1 MKLKELLKVVPDNY
15 RVGLMDS
22 DQDSYS
28 LMVFGDKKSVIFGYS
43 HRSRLQPEQV
53 ENMTVV
59 SIRPG
64 ATARIPDDTTMY
76 GDDSVE
82 LHVKTHLLIEA
93 SIEGEEYND

>member
-28 LMVFGDKKSVIFGYS
+28 LMLFGDKKSVIFGYS

-53 ENMTVV
+53 ENLTVV

-64 ATARIPDDTTMY
+64 ATAHIPDDTTVY
-76 GDDSVE
+76 GDDSAE
-82 LHVKTHLLIEA
+82 LHVKTQLLLEA
-93 SIEGEEYND
+93 SPEELEEND